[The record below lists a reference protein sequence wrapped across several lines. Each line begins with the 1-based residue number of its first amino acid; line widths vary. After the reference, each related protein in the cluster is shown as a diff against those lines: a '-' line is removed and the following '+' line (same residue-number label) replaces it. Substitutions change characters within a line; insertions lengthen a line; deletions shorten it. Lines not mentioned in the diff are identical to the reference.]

1 MRLPCKSGE
10 SINKYRTY
18 LVIFDNGNV
27 YGVSKI
33 EKRKGIGRQ
42 SVRWRVIP
50 FVFDEEKL
58 FDFNA
63 CFNCISKTDGPTE
76 KCVDNGLS

>member
-1 MRLPCKSGE
+1 MRLPCENGE
-10 SINKYRTY
+10 SISKYRTY
-18 LVIFDNGNV
+18 LVIFENENG

-63 CFNCISKTDGPTE
+63 ISKTDGPTE